1 VSEEQL
7 SWLKEGLQS
16 ANNAGQTE
24 GLLIHSFPSGLKASG
39 SEVMKV
45 IRKFNV
51 RLAQLPRLFLAFAVS
66 MKGSASFSI
75 KVGVRSKIVTNEYQ
89 HLYCIE

>member
-1 VSEEQL
+1 MYWRIGNAYRRAAPEEN
-7 SWLKEGLQS
+7 KAAFEKVVKHGPPPGLP
-16 ANNAGQTE
+16 AFKGKVPIAWC
-24 GLLIHSFPSGLKASG
+24 LLT
-39 SEVMKV
+39 
-45 IRKFNV
+45 
-51 RLAQLPRLFLAFAVS
+51 QLPRLFLAFAVS